1 MQFNNKYNILQ
12 IFYSYGTFLT
22 NFIKEKSVNSITNNI
37 ARVIKEEIKHSFQKK
52 TKSKNYVSF
61 FSKNVIYDGLNI
73 TKHVEGIDRSYLGII
88 MEGIFILFFKKLEI
102 NELNLIE
109 ELKSSV
115 AYEFAMQRKGG
126 EIAFKNNIKKIINN
140 QNLINIINKKVEWLK
155 VNLPC
160 FPDTPKF
167 VFSNNK
173 DDECILNH
181 ILNLK
186 EVALIK
192 LKHND
197 IEGFSRVNTIILEII
212 SNGNIS
218 LDNRSMIN
226 YFYKNI
232 FGCNTI
238 CNNKKYY
245 FNNIDKKTVFNHKF
259 HTKFINQFEVD
270 FYHNNFVLELK
281 TSQYIFQ
288 TQWFYQLLF
297 YYFALKING
306 LKDMKYICIYNPL
319 LGNFIKIELSH
330 IIDINYI
337 EKIIIENDIL

>member
-52 TKSKNYVSF
+52 TKFKNYVSF
-61 FSKNVIYDGLNI
+61 FNKNVIYDGLNI

-88 MEGIFILFFKKLEI
+88 MEGIFILFLKKLEI
-102 NELNLIE
+102 NEFNLVE

-126 EIAFKNNIKKIINN
+126 EIAFKNNIKKIISN

-160 FPDTPKF
+160 FPDAPKF

-173 DDECILNH
+173 DEQDLLDH
-181 ILNLK
+181 ILSLK
-186 EVALIK
+186 EIALIK

-197 IEGFSRVNTIILEII
+197 TEGFSRVNKIILEII
-212 SNGNIS
+212 SNGYIS
-218 LDNRSMIN
+218 LDNQIMIN

-232 FGCNTI
+232 FGRNTI
-238 CNNKKYY
+238 CNNKKHY
-245 FNNIDKKTVFNHKF
+245 FDNIDKKTVFNHKF

-306 LKDMKYICIYNPL
+306 LKDMKYIFIYNPL
-319 LGNFIKIELSH
+319 LGSFIKIELSH